1 MKRIGPLLANAGLLL
16 CALIWLFPY
25 LWMVLTSFKTLPEIV
40 ADPTAPL
47 PENLELGAYAAVAS
61 SMPIG
66 RYVWNTTVMALAIA
80 LLQLLL
86 ALPAGYALAK
96 LRFRGRALAFGLV
109 IATLLVPAQVRF
121 VPVFTLFADL
131 GLANTM
137 AALVLPFGVSA
148 LGTFLVRQALLSLPD
163 SILEAARMDGASE
176 ARIVYGILPPLLV
189 PTLVSVFLFS
199 FVYHWNYYFWP
210 LVMTTDDSVR
220 TLPLGIA
227 LLREQGTGVRWHIVM
242 AGNVLLSAPALIVF
256 ALAQR
261 HLLRAV
267 AHSTS

>member
-1 MKRIGPLLANAGLLL
+1 MKRAGPFLSNAGLLL
-16 CALIWLFPY
+16 CALVWLFPY

-66 RYVWNTTVMALAIA
+66 QYVWNTTVMALAIA

-131 GLANTM
+131 GLANT
-137 AALVLPFGVSA
+137 
-148 LGTFLVRQALLSLPD
+148 
-163 SILEAARMDGASE
+163 
-176 ARIVYGILPPLLV
+176 
-189 PTLVSVFLFS
+189 
-199 FVYHWNYYFWP
+199 
-210 LVMTTDDSVR
+210 
-220 TLPLGIA
+220 
-227 LLREQGTGVRWHIVM
+227 
-242 AGNVLLSAPALIVF
+242 
-256 ALAQR
+256 
-261 HLLRAV
+261 
-267 AHSTS
+267 